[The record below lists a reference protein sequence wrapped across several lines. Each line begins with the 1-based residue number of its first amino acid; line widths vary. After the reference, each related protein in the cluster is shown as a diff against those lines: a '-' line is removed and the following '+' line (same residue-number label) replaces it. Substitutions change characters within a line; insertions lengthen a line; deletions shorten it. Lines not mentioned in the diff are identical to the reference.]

1 MANNFDSNITRKLAR
16 VFLDKFESKRTISK
30 SVNTQLLSGAF
41 NPSSGTVVDFKR
53 PHDYRSL
60 RTAGGDISNQ
70 TKNDIISGKASG
82 VVQDFFTVPLEWAN
96 VDEALKMDQLDQI
109 LAPAADRIVT
119 DLEVDFARFMV
130 KNCNLS
136 YGTPGT
142 AIDAWSD
149 VAGAGAL
156 MRSLGIP
163 MDDAY
168 YAMNP
173 FSTMLLA
180 DKQAGLASGDNALVN
195 DAWRKSK
202 IARDFGGL
210 QAFTATTLS
219 SYTSGTASDRAGTLA
234 SPPNATYVTHKDTMI
249 QELAVTALST
259 TGTVKAGEIVEVTG
273 RHRINLSTKEPILDH
288 TGARVK
294 WRGVVTEDVTLAGGA
309 GTLKVAGP
317 AIREANGQY
326 NTVDSALDTGDV
338 ITILGTASTIYQ
350 PSLFYHKNAFA
361 IGTVKLPKLYA
372 TDTVATTA
380 DGISIRV
387 TRYSDGDANK
397 QMVRFD
403 LLPAYAALN
412 PFFAGQAFGV

>member
-16 VFLDKFESKRTISK
+16 VFLDKFESKRAISK

-53 PHDYRSL
+53 PHDYRSV
-60 RTAGGDISNQ
+60 RTAGGDISLE

-96 VDEALKMDQLDQI
+96 VDEALKLDQLEQI

-130 KNCNLS
+130 RNCNLS
-136 YGTPGT
+136 YGSPGT

-234 SPPNATYVTHKDTMI
+234 SAPNPTYVAHKDTMI
-249 QELAVTALST
+249 QELAVTALSA

-273 RHRINLSTKEPILDH
+273 RHRINLSTKEPILDQ

-294 WRGVVTEDVTLAGGA
+294 WRGVVVEDATMVTGA

-317 AIREANGQY
+317 AIFEANGQY

-403 LLPAYAALN
+403 LLPAYAALQ